1 MKQYLAEVK
10 KATGPYKSVSPNV
23 RFRMENSL
31 QEFVKSKN
39 ATQEAY
45 RYEHLYSPSAS
56 QFERNMS
63 KCEEEVQEM
72 KNPMTTGSRK
82 RKKSIMN
89 KYFSPKTTQGT

>member
-1 MKQYLAEVK
+1 MKQHLVEVK
-10 KATGPYKSVSPNV
+10 KATGPYKSVPPNV

-45 RYEHLYSPSAS
+45 QYKHLYSPSAS

-72 KNPMTTGSRK
+72 KNPMITGSRK
-82 RKKSIMN
+82 RKKIN
-89 KYFSPKTTQGT
+89 NE